1 MKIDL
6 SLKNSYRALC
16 LAAGIASAAV
26 TLTAFAPAATADPIT
41 IRYAHFGANR
51 GGMGDNMN
59 WFKNQLET
67 RSNGDI
73 RLDIHWG
80 GSLGAP
86 ADVPR
91 VVGAGLADMGTIV
104 SSYTPGLLDLY
115 EVGNQLVGPSNLWV
129 AQQAIYELATTNDA
143 VKQQF
148 AKNNL
153 EYIGNFNAGAVQLIC
168 KAPLTSLD
176 QLKDLKIRTGGP
188 YTDVLK
194 RMGATTIA
202 MPQTE
207 VYQALSTGL
216 VDCNQIYHLA
226 IEGFRQYEVAKYVVE
241 LDFGLVM
248 AYGIIMNKDL
258 WGDLTEDQRKL
269 IREVADD
276 LNARVVSDHLAR
288 VGSAKTKLSS
298 DEKEYQ
304 VIYSAPP
311 AGMLDQIKKHG
322 ASLADE
328 WIESVNAKG
337 LPAREVADEYQALI
351 EKYQADFDKNGY
363 PWEANKG
370 TN

>member
-1 MKIDL
+1 M
-6 SLKNSYRALC
+6 
-16 LAAGIASAAV
+16 
-26 TLTAFAPAATADPIT
+26 TAFTPIVSADPIT

-73 RLDIHWG
+73 KLDIHWG

-115 EVGNQLVGPSNLWV
+115 EVGNLLIGPSNLWV
-129 AQQAIYELATTNDA
+129 AQQAIYELATTNEA
-143 VKQQF
+143 VKGQF

-153 EYIGNFNAGAVQLIC
+153 EYVGNFNAGAVQMIC
-168 KAPLTSLD
+168 KDPLNSLD
-176 QLKDLKIRTGGP
+176 QLKDLTIRTGGP

-202 MPQTE
+202 MPQPE
-207 VYQALSTGL
+207 VYQALATGL
-216 VDCNQIYHLA
+216 VQCNQIYHLA
-226 IEGFRQYEVAKYVVE
+226 IEGFRQYEVAKHVVE

-258 WGDLTEDQRKL
+258 WGDLTEAQRKL

-288 VGSAKTKLSS
+288 VGAAKAKLSS
-298 DEKEYQ
+298 DAKEFQ
-304 VIYSAPP
+304 VVYAAPP
-311 AGMLDQIKKHG
+311 AGMLDQIRKHG
-322 ASLADE
+322 ADLAVE
-328 WIESVNAKG
+328 WIASVNKKG
-337 LPAREVADEYQALI
+337 LPAQEVADEYQALI

-363 PWEANKG
+363 PWEAAKG
-370 TN
+370 SN

>member
-1 MKIDL
+1 MKMKIL
-6 SLKNSYRALC
+6 QQASKRAIC
-16 LAAGIASAAV
+16 LFAGIV
-26 TLTAFAPAATADPIT
+26 AATTALVSQPISAVAEPLT

-51 GGMGDNMN
+51 GGMGDNIN
-59 WFKNQLET
+59 WFKNQIET
-67 RSNGDI
+67 RSKGDLL
-73 RLDIHWG
+73 LDIHWG

-104 SSYTPGLLDLY
+104 SSYTPGVLDLY

-129 AQQAIYELATTNDA
+129 AQQAIYELATTSEP
-143 VKQQF
+143 VKKQF
-148 AKNNL
+148 AGNNL
-153 EYIGNFNAGAVQLIC
+153 TYIGNFNAGAVQLIC
-168 KAPLTSLD
+168 KEPLTSLN

-226 IEGFRQYEVAKYVVE
+226 IEGFRQYEVAKHVVE

-258 WGDLTEDQRKL
+258 WDELSDERKSL
-269 IREVADD
+269 IRGVADD

-288 VGSAKTKLSS
+288 VGAAKTKLSGDS
-298 DEKEYQ
+298 DEFR
-304 VIYSAPP
+304 VIYAAPP
-311 AGMLDQIKKHG
+311 EGMLDQIKEYG
-322 ASLADE
+322 AELADE
-328 WIESVNAKG
+328 WIKSVGEKG
-337 LPAREVADEYQALI
+337 LPAQEVAKEYRALI
-351 EKYQADFDKNGY
+351 DKYQADFDKNGY
-363 PWEANKG
+363 PWDATKG
-370 TN
+370 KD